1 MPELHDP
8 STTDDDALEYF
19 SNLDIILKNILDE
32 EVHELFQRKLR
43 DRTLVQDPNFKWCVH
58 CSSGFFARP
67 KQKRLICPDCGSV
80 TCSQCR
86 KPVRR
91 FGILG
96 SGPQLLI
103 FSLSHQWEKQHE
115 GLTCDQFTEWKE
127 ANDPEKQNEGVTKHL
142 QIHGIDCPKCKFRY
156 ALARGGC
163 MHFTCTQC
171 KFEFCYGCNKPFMMG
186 AKCTVSQYCSKLG
199 LHSHHPR
206 NCLFYLRDKEPYE
219 LQKLLKVKN
228 SFKG

>member
-1 MPELHDP
+1 MQTPGDNYISFNSQITDRSIADCVCPFCKLPELHDP

-86 KPVRR
+86 KPV
-91 FGILG
+91 
-96 SGPQLLI
+96 S
-103 FSLSHQWEKQHE
+103 
-115 GLTCDQFTEWKE
+115 
-127 ANDPEKQNEGVTKHL
+127 
-142 QIHGIDCPKCKFRY
+142 
-156 ALARGGC
+156 
-163 MHFTCTQC
+163 
-171 KFEFCYGCNKPFMMG
+171 
-186 AKCTVSQYCSKLG
+186 
-199 LHSHHPR
+199 
-206 NCLFYLRDKEPYE
+206 
-219 LQKLLKVKN
+219 
-228 SFKG
+228 